1 MKRWRWLLP
10 IATLIMLLPGC
21 TSNAKYQEA
30 LDQNAALSS
39 QVADLNSQITNL
51 SGQVSTLQTNYE
63 KISKV
68 FPPRDFTSL
77 QELKDWVA
85 KDKTDQQPA
94 PATIEELYSRGLKM
108 QLAALND
115 GFIISIDQEFVTD
128 AFFFIFGIAV
138 VNNEIWV
145 WDIED
150 DDLYQPIGWG
160 TVTRNS

>member
-1 MKRWRWLLP
+1 MKRWCWLLL
-10 IATLIMLLPGC
+10 IVSLIMLLPGC

-51 SGQVSTLQTNYE
+51 SDQISTLQTNYE
-63 KISKV
+63 QISKV
-68 FPPRDFTSL
+68 FPPRDFSSL

-85 KDKTDQQPA
+85 KDKTDLLPA
-94 PATIEELYSRGLKM
+94 PSTIEELYSRGLAM
-108 QLAALND
+108 QLAALKD
-115 GFIISIDQEFVTD
+115 GFIISIDQEFITD
-128 AFFFIFGIAV
+128 TFFFIFGIAV

-160 TVTRNS
+160 KVTRSS